1 MNTPLVSNRFWI
13 WMEGGLKKT
22 PSSIT
27 NDLIQNSINIQTNIN
42 TQITN
47 HKYCPCQPCPPW
59 PKDWKLREEE
69 LTIMCYWDKKPCFRQ
84 KWPTKSTFTF
94 YRTKNPTNTIR
105 KSTSGSFATESS
117 TSADA
122 FSPPDSNS
130 QVQIPGKKTCPI
142 NYSGNSSW
150 KNYSGI
156 IILTAARKL
165 FSRWFWQCW

>member
-1 MNTPLVSNRFWI
+1 MNGSCINQ
-13 WMEGGLKKT
+13 KT
-22 PSSIT
+22 LSSIT
-27 NDLIQNSINIQTNIN
+27 NNLIHKFTKIDKYTNKHKY
-42 TQITN
+42 TN
-47 HKYCPCQPCPPW
+47 HKSQILPKCPCQPCPPC

-69 LTIMCYWDKKPCFRQ
+69 LTIMCYWDKKPYFRQ

-130 QVQIPGKKTCPI
+130 QVQIPGKKTFPI

-165 FSRWFWQCW
+165 FSWWFLQCW

>member
-1 MNTPLVSNRFWI
+1 MCGSCINQ
-13 WMEGGLKKT
+13 KKL
-22 PSSIT
+22 SSIT
-27 NDLIQNSINIQTNIN
+27 NNLIHQFTKIDKYTNKHEY
-42 TQITN
+42 TN
-47 HKYCPCQPCPPW
+47 HKSPC

-69 LTIMCYWDKKPCFRQ
+69 LTIMCYWDKKPYFRQ
-84 KWPTKSTFTF
+84 NCPTKSTFTF

-156 IILTAARKL
+156 IILTAACKL
-165 FSRWFWQCW
+165 FSWWFLQCW